1 MTHVSDDV
9 LAAVALGDPDV
20 DPADRS
26 HLDDCPVCA
35 AEVAELAAVHDLVRH
50 EAAVTDPPR
59 VEPDPDVWARIAVA
73 TTDIGSAPAGTDPD
87 PETKR
92 APGMATADARGDELA
107 ARRPGGAARVEAG
120 GGRRQRRRPAW
131 WAVAAAAAC
140 ILVGALVGRA
150 VWPSGQSSPD
160 VVASVALTTLDPSKQ
175 KVGTA
180 EVIDATGMTQLRVE
194 VPDMAPPAT
203 GFVEVWLINQDLK
216 RMVSVGV
223 MSTGQEVFPV
233 PPNALAQ
240 GYTIVD
246 LSHEQYDD
254 RPQHSGDSL
263 MRGTLPV

>member
-20 DPADRS
+20 DPADRL
-26 HLDDCPVCA
+26 HLDECPVCA
-35 AEVAELAAVHDLVRH
+35 SEVAELVAVHDLVRH
-50 EAAVTDPPR
+50 EARVTDPHL
-59 VEPDPDVWARIAVA
+59 VDPGPGVWARIAAA
-73 TTDIGSAPAGTDPD
+73 TTDSALAPAPPVLEPRAD
-87 PETKR
+87 PEAVVAAVGIR
-92 APGMATADARGDELA
+92 NDELA
-107 ARRPGGAARVEAG
+107 ARRPGSATPVEDG
-120 GGRRQRRRPAW
+120 SGPRQRRRPAW
-131 WAVAAAAAC
+131 WVVAAAAAC

-150 VWPSGQSSPD
+150 VWPSGQPSAD
-160 VVASVALTTLDPSKQ
+160 VVASVALTTLDASKQ

-180 EVIDATGMTQLRVE
+180 EVIDATGMTQLRVD
-194 VPDMAPPAT
+194 VPNMAPPAT

-263 MRGTLPV
+263 MRGMLPV